1 MISKQTVL
9 MVVDSCYPNLSMNGV
24 IAENIA
30 EVLGESNRILTI
42 SLRRGEDDAEE
53 LFGNKITYIKSF
65 HYYEGILGKKIV
77 LSSNILEKRL
87 YSVINFLVRLISI
100 SFRIVSKSGL
110 NHCLAMSL
118 KNRMDEALSCGEID
132 YVICYSVPLE
142 SAVAMLE
149 LVDRYKNV
157 KFILYQ
163 ADDFVTALDA
173 NYPKFLLKRR
183 KNRRI
188 EIVKKLEKKLYKYRI
203 LESAY
208 RKEKDY
214 IDETVVKP
222 IGFPLVKE
230 NRREKLGEKSGKVRL
245 VYTGSL
251 VKGVRPPTDTLELLE
266 KVNREIQITV
276 DIYHRG
282 NCGPLIDRYADTDN
296 PFIINHS
303 SVSIDQAYEAI
314 INSDVLFC
322 ISTKA
327 GDQIAGK
334 TFDYVSTGKPIIFFY
349 YQSDDINLRIYE
361 RYDLFLGIKIDEKKI
376 YKNVR
381 RIVDFLKENSQKII
395 PFSRIAEQY
404 GEFTPEAVAES
415 LFCE

>member
-1 MISKQTVL
+1 MISKKAVL

-30 EVLGESNRILTI
+30 EVLKENNRIFTI
-42 SLRRGEDDAEE
+42 SLRRGDDDAEE
-53 LFGNKITYIKSF
+53 LFGNKIAYIKSF
-65 HYYEGILGKKIV
+65 HYYEGILERKIA
-77 LSSNILEKRL
+77 LSPNILKKKF
-87 YSVINFLVRLISI
+87 YSVINLLVRLISI
-100 SFRIVSKSGL
+100 SFRIVSRSGL
-110 NHCLAMSL
+110 NHCLVRSF
-118 KNRMDEALSCGEID
+118 KNKMDEALSCGKID
-132 YVICYSVPLE
+132 YVICFSVPFE
-142 SAVAMLE
+142 SAVAMLG

-157 KFILYQ
+157 KFMLYQ

-183 KNRRI
+183 KNGRI

-203 LESAY
+203 LVSAY

-230 NRREKLGEKSGKVRL
+230 NGKKKLGEESGKVRL

-251 VKGVRPPTDTLELLE
+251 VKGVRPPTDTLDLLE
-266 KVNREIQITV
+266 KVNGEIQITV

-282 NCGPLIDRYADTDN
+282 NCDLLIDKYADTDN
-296 PFIINHS
+296 SFIINHG
-303 SVSIDQAYEAI
+303 SVSTDQSYEAM

-334 TFDYVSTGKPIIFFY
+334 TFDYISTGKPIIFFY
-349 YQSDDINLRIYE
+349 YKSDDINLKIYE
-361 RYDLFLGIKIDEKKI
+361 RYDLFLGIKIDEKNI
-376 YKNVR
+376 YKNAR
-381 RIVDFLKENSQKII
+381 KIADFLKENSQKTI
-395 PFSRIAEQY
+395 PFSRIAEQF
-404 GEFTPEAVAES
+404 GEFTPEVVAES